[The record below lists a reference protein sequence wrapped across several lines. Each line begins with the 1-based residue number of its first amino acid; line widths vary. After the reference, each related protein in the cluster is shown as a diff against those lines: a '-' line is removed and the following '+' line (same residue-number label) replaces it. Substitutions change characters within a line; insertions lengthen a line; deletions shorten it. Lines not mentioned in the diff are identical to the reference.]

1 MACGTNFGTPTSA
14 FRNSEDSLSWRVGAD
29 GGGVGVAYK
38 AEDTSLRQFV
48 ALKLLPASQRRTG
61 THWCD
66 SGVKVVLICFG

>member
-1 MACGTNFGTPTSA
+1 M
-14 FRNSEDSLSWRVGAD
+14 
-29 GGGVGVAYK
+29 GVAYK